1 MLNYDPMAIKLVA
14 KQTKEAVDEQ
24 DIRVEYNR
32 SQITSLEMEK
42 EHAKE
47 KSNPLAVF
55 SLLAG
60 TVAFAASYASIILIG
75 TGIITASAFAPA
87 VCLGIIAIA
96 LVIGLSLIHIS
107 EPTATAYP
115 RIMLR

>member
-1 MLNYDPMAIKLVA
+1 MAIKLVA
-14 KQTKEAVDEQ
+14 KQTNKVIDGQ
-24 DIRVEYNR
+24 NLHTGHNEYNR
-32 SQITSLEMEK
+32 SPLINLKRE

-96 LVIGLSLIHIS
+96 LVIGSGYSLSKDYAKVIK
-107 EPTATAYP
+107 
-115 RIMLR
+115 